1 MLFCACIYTKD
12 PFSAKG
18 IPFLF
23 IDRSFVA
30 CVLLDN
36 RGSHRQDL
44 RRNLRSIVY
53 VVGFSNHHYV
63 YYAFVGSFLSAKTVD
78 LVDMS
83 FGYDFRTLVSV
94 LT

>member
-1 MLFCACIYTKD
+1 M
-12 PFSAKG
+12 
-18 IPFLF
+18 
-23 IDRSFVA
+23 A

-36 RGSHRQDL
+36 RGSFRKDL
-44 RRNLRSIVY
+44 IRKFAPIVY
-53 VVGFSNHHYV
+53 VVFSNHHYV
-63 YYAFVGSFLSAKTVD
+63 YYAFVGSFLSAKTDD